1 MDGRGANG
9 HSFDE
14 LREIVAPIAASYG
27 VPKVYL
33 FGSRVRGDNGEDS
46 DYDFCIDVPVTFDL
60 FRIGAFL
67 YDLREALKKD
77 VDVVCEDDVFDF
89 PEIKEEMLRDR
100 RIVFEA

>member
-1 MDGRGANG
+1 MDTEGAYDL
-9 HSFDE
+9 SLEE
-14 LREIVAPIAASYG
+14 LRKTVAPIATNYG

-33 FGSRVRGDNGEDS
+33 FGSRVRGDNREDS
-46 DYDFCIDVPVTFDL
+46 DYDFCIDVPITFDL

-67 YDLREALKKD
+67 YDLKEALKKD

>member
-1 MDGRGANG
+1 MDTKGA
-9 HSFDE
+9 HDPSLEE
-14 LREIVAPIAASYG
+14 LREIVAPIATNYG

-33 FGSRVRGDNGEDS
+33 FGSRVRGDSREDS
-46 DYDFCIDVPVTFDL
+46 DYDFCIDVPITFDL

-77 VDVVCEDDVFDF
+77 VDIVCEDDVFDF

>member
-1 MDGRGANG
+1 MDKKCAYDP
-9 HSFDE
+9 SLEE
-14 LREIVAPIAASYG
+14 LRKIVAPIAADYG

-33 FGSRVRGDNGEDS
+33 FGSRVRGDNNEDS
-46 DYDFCIDVPVTFDL
+46 DYDFCIDVPITFDL

-67 YDLREALKKD
+67 YDLRKALKKD